1 MYMEAGWGLSAFI
14 AMKTQPC
21 RIFGMQQKQLVL
33 RVKFMVIQASLKKKK
48 KERKISN
55 KQPKLPT
62 KRITKRKTKPTV
74 RKRKEIIKIRGN
86 K

>member
-48 KERKISN
+48 ERKKN
-55 KQPKLPT
+55 LK
-62 KRITKRKTKPTV
+62 
-74 RKRKEIIKIRGN
+74 
-86 K
+86 

>member
-1 MYMEAGWGLSAFI
+1 MEAGWGLSAFI

-48 KERKISN
+48 RKKEKSQINNLSYQLKELQKE
-55 KQPKLPT
+55 KQNLQSEKG
-62 KRITKRKTKPTV
+62 KK
-74 RKRKEIIKIRGN
+74 
-86 K
+86 